1 MSRLMMLSLLRRC
14 PDPGAATKMT
24 KAIEKA
30 RKDGDSLGGIVQCR
44 ISNVPAGLGD
54 PVFSKLEAELAK
66 GMMSLP
72 ASKVRY
78 WKRVCEYQDDW

>member
-54 PVFSKLEAELAK
+54 PVFRNWKLNSRK
-66 GMMSLP
+66 G
-72 ASKVRY
+72 
-78 WKRVCEYQDDW
+78 